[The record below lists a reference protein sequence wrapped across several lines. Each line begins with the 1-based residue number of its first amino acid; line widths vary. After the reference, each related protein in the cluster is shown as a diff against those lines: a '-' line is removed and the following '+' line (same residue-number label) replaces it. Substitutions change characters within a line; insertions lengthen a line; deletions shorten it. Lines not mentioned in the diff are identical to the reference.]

1 MFRAVS
7 TRDKHSRSSCSIK
20 LTCLKC
26 AAEFSSKQKHAS
38 HVRRCDHVDQVARST
53 STAPPPASVPPPNQ
67 VPPTDGMALGTP
79 DAPMSSTSS
88 SPFPP
93 PNGLELA
100 SSRGDMASTGGLEE
114 KEDQYSVTFSNEL
127 ATCDQPT
134 GLKLFDLNS
143 YLQGDVDID
152 TLIDFGS

>member
-1 MFRAVS
+1 MA
-7 TRDKHSRSSCSIK
+7 
-20 LTCLKC
+20 
-26 AAEFSSKQKHAS
+26 Q
-38 HVRRCDHVDQVARST
+38 
-53 STAPPPASVPPPNQ
+53 STAPLPASVPPPNQ
-67 VPPTDGMALGTP
+67 VPHTDGLVLGTP
-79 DAPMSSTSS
+79 EAPKSSTST

-93 PNGLELA
+93 PNGLELP
-100 SSRGDMASTGGLEE
+100 SSRGDMTSTGGLEE

-134 GLKLFDLNS
+134 GLKFFDLNS